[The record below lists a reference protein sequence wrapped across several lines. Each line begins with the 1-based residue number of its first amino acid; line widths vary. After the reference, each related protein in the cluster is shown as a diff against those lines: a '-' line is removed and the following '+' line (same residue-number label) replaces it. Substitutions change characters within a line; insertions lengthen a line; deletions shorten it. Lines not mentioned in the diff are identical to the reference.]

1 MIFENGE
8 SVFIAWALRFSIRDI
23 YIGYYE
29 RETLNFKNDGGIFMK
44 KMVMFMLN
52 WVTALMMFAA
62 VYSANGTTIAEK
74 MINCAANSSI
84 NYITALAKVQSGKV
98 VF

>member
-1 MIFENGE
+1 ML
-8 SVFIAWALRFSIRDI
+8 IAWTFPFAFRGI

-29 RETLNFKNDGGIFMK
+29 RKTLNFKNDGRIFMK

-52 WVTALMMFAA
+52 WVTALTMFAA

>member
-1 MIFENGE
+1 MD
-8 SVFIAWALRFSIRDI
+8 FSFSFRGINR
-23 YIGYYE
+23 GYYE
-29 RETLNFKNDGGIFMK
+29 RETLNFKNDGGIFMR

-52 WVTALMMFAA
+52 WVTALTMFAA
-62 VYSANGTTIAEK
+62 VYSANGTTMAEK

>member
-1 MIFENGE
+1 
-8 SVFIAWALRFSIRDI
+8 
-23 YIGYYE
+23 
-29 RETLNFKNDGGIFMK
+29 MK

-52 WVTALMMFAA
+52 WVTALTMFAA

-74 MINCAANSSI
+74 MINCAGNSSI

>member
-1 MIFENGE
+1 MLM
-8 SVFIAWALRFSIRDI
+8 AWAFRFAFRDI
-23 YIGYYE
+23 YIEYYE
-29 RETLNFKNDGGIFMK
+29 RETLKLKFIGGIFMK

-52 WVTALMMFAA
+52 WVTALTMFTA

>member
-1 MIFENGE
+1 
-8 SVFIAWALRFSIRDI
+8 
-23 YIGYYE
+23 
-29 RETLNFKNDGGIFMK
+29 MK
-44 KMVMFMLN
+44 KVVNFMLN
-52 WVTALMMFAA
+52 WLTVMTMVTA